1 MLFRYDESMPKIE
14 PEPFSIAE
22 QHDARDQPITLEE
35 RVREAEERTLSYWLE
50 AVALT
55 ASGSMTV
62 AKLQQS
68 VSWRVTKPLR
78 AVRLVQMKVRETGVR
93 RTAKMVRVRLAQI
106 RQARKRG

>member
-1 MLFRYDESMPKIE
+1 MPKTE
-14 PEPFSIAE
+14 PGAVSETE
-22 QHDARDQPITLEE
+22 LHDASDQTITLED

-78 AVRLVQMKVRETGVR
+78 AVRLVQRKVRETGIR